1 MSLCVGVRKDMRYTV
16 GAEGSARTI
25 KHNKQHDR
33 HSASLAACRDVF

>member
-16 GAEGSARTI
+16 GVEGSSI